1 MRILGH
7 GVDIVAVARVG
18 RMLEEHGDRFL
29 ERVFTAEERA
39 YVAAAA
45 GSRRAEHLAARFAA
59 KEAAMKALGI
69 GWTRGV
75 AWTDV
80 GVSREASGRPALSV
94 TGRFADLARSRGV
107 SEWWLSLSHT
117 EAQALASVIAVG
129 EGESG
134 DPSE

>member
-18 RMLEEHGDRFL
+18 RMLDEHGERFL

-39 YVAAAA
+39 YAAGAA

-69 GWTRGV
+69 GWTHGV
-75 AWTDV
+75 AWTDI
-80 GVSREASGRPALSV
+80 GVTREASGRPALSL

-107 SEWWLSLSHT
+107 IEWWLSLSHT
-117 EAQALASVIAVG
+117 EAHALASVIAVG
-129 EGESG
+129 REESAV
-134 DPSE
+134 PSE